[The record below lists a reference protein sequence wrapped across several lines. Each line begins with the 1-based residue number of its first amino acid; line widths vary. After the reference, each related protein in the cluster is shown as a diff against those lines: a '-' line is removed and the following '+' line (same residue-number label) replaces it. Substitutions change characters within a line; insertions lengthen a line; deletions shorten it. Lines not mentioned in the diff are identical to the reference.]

1 MRIDLR
7 NPQRQLLFTVEVD
20 PGNPPTVVR
29 PPSADIAGT
38 DPASGSSEAT
48 SHATHPASAA
58 GPGLAVHLNWDR
70 AIDDEQH
77 LRHCPAC
84 GCEDLYV
91 RHEMPRLTAFVM
103 VALAGVIAVVML
115 GLGWLTYA
123 LIVLGVVGLIDAG
136 VYLFFSGKVL
146 ICYRCRSEYRGMP
159 IGADSQ
165 AWESSLD
172 DRYRRAS
179 GKSSSAKNA
188 GGSAA

>member
-7 NPQRQLLFTVEVD
+7 NLQRQLLFTVEVD
-20 PGNPPTVVR
+20 PSNPPTVVR
-29 PPSADIAGT
+29 PPSADIAGA

-48 SHATHPASAA
+48 THATHPTAS
-58 GPGLAVHLNWDR
+58 GHAVHLNWDR
-70 AIDDEQH
+70 AVDDEQH

-136 VYLFFSGKVL
+136 VYIFFSGKVL

-159 IGADSQ
+159 IGADTR

-172 DRYRRAS
+172 DRYRPDAGRAS
-179 GKSSSAKNA
+179 STKDA